1 MGAFFAEL
9 AESAAF
15 GVVAFGVLAGVALF
29 LKAESATW
37 AAKGAKG
44 GEGEE
49 GAAGR

>member
-37 AAKGAKG
+37 VAK
-44 GEGEE
+44 GEE